1 MHILDFCYIYGILPF
16 SNAGYRIFLSV
27 LGFSNF
33 VFWVLDSR
41 LQYCGIPGLST
52 PVFWH
57 SSAVSLN

>member
-33 VFWVLDSR
+33 VFWVL
-41 LQYCGIPGLST
+41 
-52 PVFWH
+52 VFQVTVLWH
-57 SSAVSLN
+57 SGFKYSSVSAVSLN